1 MNGRANQVEALLDEK
16 DVAEVFRISRQT
28 LRVWRMNG
36 RGPIFIRVGRC
47 IRYRREDLD
56 VWLEKQA
63 IANAPE
69 PVP

>member
-1 MNGRANQVEALLDEK
+1 MNDATHWTAQLLDEK

-69 PVP
+69 PVR

>member
-1 MNGRANQVEALLDEK
+1 M
-16 DVAEVFRISRQT
+16 AEVFRISRQT

-36 RGPIFIRVGRC
+36 YGPIFIRVGRC

-69 PVP
+69 PVR